1 VTENKN
7 DFFYLEDAQANNNN
21 NNNNNNMDGFKVF
34 ETSRIGI
41 TSALEKK
48 WRFIMM
54 NPKMGKADGT
64 QEEYTPNPFLSR
76 RG

>member
-1 VTENKN
+1 
-7 DFFYLEDAQANNNN
+7 
-21 NNNNNNMDGFKVF
+21 MDGFKVF

-54 NPKMGKADGT
+54 NPKRGEKQMERKKNT
-64 QEEYTPNPFLSR
+64 HPILFCPEEVKI
-76 RG
+76 